1 MKALLDTSV
10 LIAGDHGALPEEAAI
25 STASLAELHF
35 GVHVAGEPSERA
47 RRLTRLGAIE
57 AAFDP
62 LPLDAAV
69 ARAWG
74 ELAALAHARGMQPRR
89 RAMDLIIAATA
100 RVQGVPL
107 LTLDADLAGLDDM
120 LELRRPT

>member
-1 MKALLDTSV
+1 M
-10 LIAGDHGALPEEAAI
+10 LIAGDHGTLPEEAAI

-35 GVHVAGEPSERA
+35 GVQVAQEPGERA
-47 RRLTRLGAIE
+47 RRLARLGAVE

-62 LPLDAAV
+62 LPLDAPV

-100 RVQGVPL
+100 RVLGVPL